1 MQPFPVIDADG
12 HVIARDRELPEF
24 LPDPTG
30 GGIIYAGCPAVWT
43 IQGKTLRLW
52 SVRAK
57 ANSGLERR
65 ASFQRSLTPRY
76 AAGPLASL

>member
-43 IQGKTLRLW
+43 IQGKT
-52 SVRAK
+52 
-57 ANSGLERR
+57 
-65 ASFQRSLTPRY
+65 Y
-76 AAGPLASL
+76 AYGPSEQKQTAA